1 MLNDILNAVTRRLS
15 ELFGENYT
23 IYTDKAGQ
31 EFRKPCFF
39 VRISETSER
48 PMIGRRYFRRTGI
61 AVQYLAIEE
70 SSREENQ
77 VLDILMEGMEA
88 ITLENGRQL
97 TGTNRKSGTEEGIAT
112 FYVNYDQFIVKE
124 KEETPMEE
132 LEMKGGIV

>member
-1 MLNDILNAVTRRLS
+1 MLNDILNAVTKRLN

-31 EFRKPCFF
+31 EFQKPCFF

-61 AVQYLAIEE
+61 AIQYFSIEK

-77 VLDILMEGMEA
+77 VLDILMEGMESVA
-88 ITLENGRQL
+88 LENGRQL
-97 TGTNRKSGTEEGIAT
+97 SGTNRKSGAEEGILT
-112 FYVNYDQFIVKE
+112 FYVNYEQFIVKE
-124 KEETPMEE
+124 KEEAPMEE

>member
-1 MLNDILNAVTRRLS
+1 MLNDILNAVTRRLN

-31 EFRKPCFF
+31 EFQKPCLF

-61 AVQYLAIEE
+61 AIQYFSIEK

-77 VLDILMEGMEA
+77 VLDILMEGMESVA
-88 ITLENGRQL
+88 LENGRQL
-97 TGTNRKSGTEEGIAT
+97 SGTNRKSGAEEGILT

-124 KEETPMEE
+124 KEEAPMEE

>member
-1 MLNDILNAVTRRLS
+1 MLNEILNAVIGRLN

-31 EFRKPCFF
+31 EFQKPCFF

-48 PMIGRRYFRRTGI
+48 PMIGQRYFRRTGI
-61 AVQYLAIEE
+61 AIQYFSIEK

-77 VLDILMEGMEA
+77 VLDILMEGMESVA
-88 ITLENGRQL
+88 LENGRQL
-97 TGTNRKSGTEEGIAT
+97 SGTNRKSGAEEGILT
-112 FYVNYDQFIVKE
+112 FYVNYDQFIVKK